1 MKKRFLFLFLAA
13 GIVLMNACQKEKSY
27 EGGLT
32 LSEGLLQDDGGGD
45 CLPKTVAGVYV
56 AGIALVGTANYID
69 VQVNVTKTGTYTIYT
84 DTVNGI
90 YFRVTGVFTT
100 TGMNT
105 VRLKGIGTPSAPGI
119 HNFVVRYNTSGC
131 TISVTT
137 SGSLAAFTLNGSP
150 GVCMNAAVAG
160 TYLAGSAL
168 NASNTVTINVNVTTA
183 GAFAISTIASNGMIF
198 SGSGTFTTTGAQAIV
213 LTGSG
218 IPAAAGSTNVPVTA
232 GSSSCSFT
240 LDVVSGAAFI
250 INCGSATVNG
260 TYTVGVPL
268 DATNTA
274 TISVNVT
281 TTGGYSISGT
291 ANGMTFSASGNFA
304 ATGPQLVILTGTGIP
319 VAAGT
324 FTVPV
329 PAATTPCSF
338 SVTTNPGAAIDWK
351 FTEGGTTT
359 FQGAI
364 VDASLQVVT
373 LPPPVSLTVTNFVY
387 DGDNPAGDIITLGLI
402 DVAGGIQANETYS
415 TSATATNAAAF
426 AFDNAAGT
434 ISYTADPNTAGV
446 TLIFKVTSHNT
457 ATKTISGTF
466 SGTVK
471 DAANVTKTISNG
483 TFQATYP

>member
-1 MKKRFLFLFLAA
+1 MLLFLAA
-13 GIVLMNACQKEKSY
+13 GILLMNACQKEKSY
-27 EGGLT
+27 EGGIT

-45 CLPKTVAGVYV
+45 CLPKTIAGVYV
-56 AGIALVGTANYID
+56 AGIALAGSTNYID
-69 VQVNVTKTGTYTIYT
+69 VQVNVTKTGAYTIYT

-90 YFRVTGVFTT
+90 YFRVTGVFTN
-100 TGMNT
+100 TGLNT
-105 VRLKGIGTPSAPGI
+105 VRLKGFGTPSATGT
-119 HNFVVRYNTSGC
+119 HNFIVRYNTSGC

-150 GVCMNAAVAG
+150 GGCMGAAVAG
-160 TYLAGSAL
+160 TYAVGSAL
-168 NASNTVTINVNVTTA
+168 NTNNTVTINVNVTTA
-183 GAFAISTIASNGMIF
+183 GAYTIATTVSNGITF
-198 SGSGTFTTTGAQAIV
+198 SGSGTFTTTGPQAIV

-218 IPAAAGSTNVPVTA
+218 TPAAAGSTNVPVTA
-232 GSSSCSFT
+232 GNSSCSFT
-240 LDVVSGAAFI
+240 LDVVGGAAFV

-260 TYTVGVPL
+260 TYTAGVPL

-291 ANGMTFSASGNFA
+291 ANGMTFSSSGNFT
-304 ATGPQLVILTGTGIP
+304 ATGPQLVILTGTGTP

-324 FTVPV
+324 FSVPV

-351 FTEGGTTT
+351 FTEGGATT
-359 FQGAI
+359 FQGTT
-364 VDASLQVVT
+364 VDASLQLVT
-373 LPPPVSLTVTNFVY
+373 LPPPISLTVTNFLY
-387 DGDNPAGDIITLGLI
+387 DGDNPAGDIITFGLVDI
-402 DVAGGIQANETYS
+402 AGGIQVNETYS

-434 ISYTADPNTAGV
+434 ISYTADPSTTGV

-457 ATKTISGTF
+457 TTKTIQGIF